1 MKKLGAEWKLL
12 SDVEK
17 QPYNEENSKLKLQ
30 YITDVANHKKGKFT
44 TKALATPNGSPSK
57 KSSASSSSSASI
69 ANVSTPKSKTAQDFY
84 FEAKRSKV
92 LKKNPEMSL
101 TEQNSTLNKKFIA
114 LSAERKKKYTD
125 MEITSYQQQSASKE
139 EEINL

>member
-1 MKKLGAEWKLL
+1 MK
-12 SDVEK
+12 
-17 QPYNEENSKLKLQ
+17 
-30 YITDVANHKKGKFT
+30 ITKKTGHAK
-44 TKALATPNGSPSK
+44 KAK
-57 KSSASSSSSASI
+57 KSRASSSSSSSSASSASS